1 MSFTELFGYRYIKRF
16 YFARFISNFGNGM
29 SPIALAF
36 GILHLPNGDANLLG
50 LVLGATTVAMLVM
63 SPFGGVLADK
73 FGRIRAV
80 AFADLVAATGLF
92 VQVAYFATGSVP
104 VIVLLIVNINFG
116 LMWGIFW
123 PAMSGVLPALV
134 PDEHLQKTNSVNNLF
149 SNGAIILGAAVG
161 GIIVAGWGST
171 WALAIDAT
179 TFVVGGLLLFSFRH
193 VSVKSEP
200 NENTMFDD
208 LIHGWKIF
216 ISYRW
221 IVIGVFGFS
230 FIILAWAA
238 GENILG
244 PLIALEEFN
253 GAKSWSLVL
262 TFEGIGLV
270 IGSLIG
276 IKVKIKYPLRFLL
289 IISFS
294 ISLYMWSMAKP
305 QSIWFI
311 AFCALLWG
319 ITIDLWT
326 TIWSTA
332 MAREVPRE
340 ALSRVSSFDAMGTM
354 LLRPV
359 GLAIAGPLSIA
370 IGLSNTL
377 YALAIFSA
385 ILILG
390 MLATPTMRNMQI
402 SEEISS
408 EETPSKRSD

>member
-1 MSFTELFGYRYIKRF
+1 
-16 YFARFISNFGNGM
+16 M

-50 LVLGATTVAMLVM
+50 LVLGSTTVAMLIM
-63 SPFGGVLADK
+63 APFGGVLADK

-80 AFADLVAATGLF
+80 AFADLVGAAGLF
-92 VQVAYFATGSVP
+92 VQVAYFATGNVP
-104 VIVLLIVNINFG
+104 ILVLLLVNINFG

-134 PDEHLQKTNSVNNLF
+134 PDADLQKTNSVNNFF
-149 SNGAIILGAAVG
+149 SNGAIMLGAATG
-161 GIIVAGWGST
+161 GVIVAGFGST
-171 WALAIDAT
+171 WALAIDAS
-179 TFVVGGLLLFSFRH
+179 TFVIGGLVLFSFRH
-193 VSVKSEP
+193 VSLRGEKT
-200 NENTMFDD
+200 ENSMFDD

-216 ISYRW
+216 ISFRW

-262 TFEGIGLV
+262 TFEGIGLI
-270 IGSLIG
+270 IGSIIG
-276 IKVKIKYPLRFLL
+276 VKIKLKYPLRFLL

-294 ISLYMWSMAKP
+294 ISLYMWSMARP

-319 ITIDLWT
+319 LTLDLWI

-340 ALSRVSSFDAMGTM
+340 ALSRVSAFDAMGTM

-359 GLAIAGPLSIA
+359 GLAIAGPLSLA
-370 IGLSNTL
+370 FGLSNTL
-377 YALAIFSA
+377 YALSIFSA
-385 ILILG
+385 ICIFG
-390 MLATPTMRNMQI
+390 MLATPAMRNMQI
-402 SEEISS
+402 SEPKVEG
-408 EETPSKRSD
+408 

>member
-1 MSFTELFGYRYIKRF
+1 MNFKEPFQFPYIKRF

-36 GILHLPNGDANLLG
+36 GILNLPNGDANMLG
-50 LVLGATTVAMLVM
+50 LVLGSTTVAMLIM

-73 FGRIRAV
+73 FGRVKAV
-80 AFADLVAATGLF
+80 AFADLMASAGLF
-92 VQVAYFATGSVP
+92 VQVAFFATGEVP
-104 VIVLLIVNINFG
+104 LIVLLLVNINFG

-134 PDEHLQKTNSVNNLF
+134 PDEHLQGTNSVNNFF

-161 GIIVAGWGST
+161 GIIVAGWGPT
-171 WALAIDAT
+171 WALAIDAA
-179 TFVVGGLLLFSFRH
+179 TFTIGGIVLLTFRH
-193 VSVKSEP
+193 VSPASAQT
-200 NENTMFDD
+200 ENTMLDD
-208 LIHGWKIF
+208 LVHGWKIF
-216 ISYRW
+216 ISFRW

-244 PLIALEEFN
+244 PLIALKEFS

-262 TFEGIGLV
+262 TAEGIGLLLGSI
-270 IGSLIG
+270 IGLK
-276 IKVKIKYPLRFLL
+276 IKLKYPLRFLL
-289 IISFS
+289 LISFS

-319 ITIDLWT
+319 ITLDLWI

-359 GLAIAGPLSIA
+359 GLAIAGPLSMA
-370 IGLSNTL
+370 IGISDTL
-377 YALAIFSA
+377 HFFAIFTA
-385 ILILG
+385 VLIVA
-390 MLATPTMRNMQI
+390 MLATPVMRNMQI
-402 SEEISS
+402 SEEKVA
-408 EETPSKRSD
+408 E

>member
-1 MSFTELFGYRYIKRF
+1 
-16 YFARFISNFGNGM
+16 M

-36 GILHLPNGDANLLG
+36 GILNLPNGDANMLG
-50 LVLGATTVAMLVM
+50 LVLGSTTVAMLIM

-73 FGRIRAV
+73 FGRVKAV
-80 AFADLVAATGLF
+80 AFADLMASAGLF
-92 VQVAYFATGSVP
+92 VQVAFFATGEVP
-104 VIVLLIVNINFG
+104 LIVLLLVNINFG

-134 PDEHLQKTNSVNNLF
+134 PDEHLQGTNSVNNFF

-161 GIIVAGWGST
+161 GIIVAGWGPT
-171 WALAIDAT
+171 WALAIDAA
-179 TFVVGGLLLFSFRH
+179 TFTIGGIVLLTFRH
-193 VSVKSEP
+193 VSPASAQT
-200 NENTMFDD
+200 ENTMLDD
-208 LIHGWKIF
+208 LVHGWKIF
-216 ISYRW
+216 TSFRW

-244 PLIALEEFN
+244 PLIALKEFN

-262 TFEGIGLV
+262 TAEGIGLLLGSI
-270 IGSLIG
+270 IGLK
-276 IKVKIKYPLRFLL
+276 IKLKYPLRFLL
-289 IISFS
+289 LISFS

-319 ITIDLWT
+319 ITLDLWI

-359 GLAIAGPLSIA
+359 GLAIAGPLSMA
-370 IGLSNTL
+370 IGISDTL
-377 YALAIFSA
+377 HFFAIFTA
-385 ILILG
+385 VLIVA
-390 MLATPTMRNMQI
+390 MLATPVMRNMQI
-402 SEEISS
+402 TEEKVA
-408 EETPSKRSD
+408 E

>member
-1 MSFTELFGYRYIKRF
+1 MSFSELFGYRYIKRF

-50 LVLGATTVAMLVM
+50 LVLGSTTVAMLVM

-73 FGRIRAV
+73 FGRIKAV
-80 AFADLVAATGLF
+80 AFADLIASAGLF
-92 VQVAYFATGSVP
+92 VQVAFFATGNVP
-104 VIVLLIVNINFG
+104 LIVLLLVNINFG

-134 PDEHLQKTNSVNNLF
+134 PDEHLQKTNSVNNFF

-171 WALAIDAT
+171 WALAIDAA
-179 TFVVGGLLLFSFRH
+179 TFTVGGLLLFSFRK
-193 VSVKSEP
+193 VAPANNKT
-200 NENTMFDD
+200 ENSMFDD
-208 LIHGWKIF
+208 LVHGWKIF
-216 ISYRW
+216 LSYRW
-221 IVIGVFGFS
+221 IVVGVFGFS
-230 FIILAWAA
+230 FIVLAWAA
-238 GENILG
+238 GENVLG
-244 PLIALEEFN
+244 PLIALKEFN

-270 IGSLIG
+270 IGSIIG
-276 IKVKIKYPLRFLL
+276 IKIKLKYPLRFLL
-289 IISFS
+289 LISFS

-319 ITIDLWT
+319 MTIDLWT

-359 GLAIAGPLSIA
+359 GLAIAGPLSMA
-370 IGLSNTL
+370 IGISTTL
-377 YALAIFSA
+377 YGLAIFSA
-385 ILILG
+385 LFILG
-390 MLATPTMRNMQI
+390 MLALPAMRNMQI
-402 SEEISS
+402 AEDRVD
-408 EETPSKRSD
+408 K

>member
-1 MSFTELFGYRYIKRF
+1 MSFSELFGYRYIKRF

-50 LVLGATTVAMLVM
+50 LVLGSTTVAMLVM

-73 FGRIRAV
+73 FGRIKAV
-80 AFADLVAATGLF
+80 AFADLIASAGLF
-92 VQVAYFATGSVP
+92 VQVAFFATGNVP
-104 VIVLLIVNINFG
+104 VIVLLLVNINFG

-134 PDEHLQKTNSVNNLF
+134 PDEHLQKTNSVNNFF

-171 WALAIDAT
+171 WALAIDAA
-179 TFVVGGLLLFSFRH
+179 TFTVGGLLLFSFRK
-193 VSVKSEP
+193 VAPANNKT
-200 NENTMFDD
+200 ENSMFDD
-208 LIHGWKIF
+208 LVHGWKIF
-216 ISYRW
+216 LSYRW
-221 IVIGVFGFS
+221 IVVGVFGFS
-230 FIILAWAA
+230 FIVLAWAA
-238 GENILG
+238 GENVLG

-270 IGSLIG
+270 IGSIIG
-276 IKVKIKYPLRFLL
+276 IKIKLKYPLRFLL
-289 IISFS
+289 LISFS

-319 ITIDLWT
+319 MTIDLWT

-340 ALSRVSSFDAMGTM
+340 ALSRVSSFDAMGSM

-359 GLAIAGPLSIA
+359 GLAIAGPLSMAVGI
-370 IGLSNTL
+370 STTL
-377 YALAIFSA
+377 YGLAIFSA
-385 ILILG
+385 LFILG
-390 MLATPTMRNMQI
+390 MLALPAMRNMQI
-402 SEEISS
+402 AEDRAD
-408 EETPSKRSD
+408 K

>member
-1 MSFTELFGYRYIKRF
+1 MSYTELFGYRYIKRF

-50 LVLGATTVAMLVM
+50 LVLGATTVAMLIM

-80 AFADLVAATGLF
+80 AFADLVGAAGLF
-92 VQVAYFATGSVP
+92 VQVVYFATGNVP
-104 VIVLLIVNINFG
+104 IAVLLIVNMNFG

-134 PDEHLQKTNSVNNLF
+134 PDEHLQKTNSVNNFF

-171 WALAIDAT
+171 WALAIDAA
-179 TFVVGGLLLFSFRH
+179 TFVIGGSLLFSFRH
-193 VSVKSEP
+193 VSPRSAQT
-200 NENTMFDD
+200 ENSMFDD

-238 GENILG
+238 GENVLG

-262 TFEGIGLV
+262 TFEGIGL
-270 IGSLIG
+270 ILGSIIG
-276 IKVKIKYPLRFLL
+276 IKIKLKYPLRFLML
-289 IISFS
+289 ISFS

-319 ITIDLWT
+319 MTIDLWT

-340 ALSRVSSFDAMGTM
+340 ALSRVSAFDAMGTM

-359 GLAIAGPLSIA
+359 GLAIAGPLSVA
-370 IGLSNTL
+370 IGLSNAL

-385 ILILG
+385 IFILG
-390 MLATPTMRNMQI
+390 MLAIPDMRNMQI
-402 SEEISS
+402 TEDRNSQ
-408 EETPSKRSD
+408 

>member
-1 MSFTELFGYRYIKRF
+1 MSVSFNELFGYRYIKRF

-73 FGRIRAV
+73 FGRVRAV
-80 AFADLVAATGLF
+80 AFADLVAAAGLF
-92 VQVAYFATGSVP
+92 VQVAYFATGNVP
-104 VIVLLIVNINFG
+104 IIVLLIVNINFG

-134 PDEHLQKTNSVNNLF
+134 PDEALQKTNSVNNLF

-171 WALAIDAT
+171 WALAIDAA
-179 TFVVGGLLLFSFRH
+179 TFVVGGILLFSFRH
-193 VSVKSEP
+193 VSAKSAP
-200 NENTMFDD
+200 NENSMFDD

-238 GENILG
+238 GENVLG

-270 IGSLIG
+270 IGSIIG
-276 IKVKIKYPLRFLL
+276 IRMKFKYPLRFLL

-294 ISLYMWSMAKP
+294 ISLYMWSMARP

-326 TIWSTA
+326 TIWATA

-359 GLAIAGPLSIA
+359 GLAIAGPLSMA

-402 SEEISS
+402 RDEIKEE
-408 EETPSKRSD
+408 

>member
-1 MSFTELFGYRYIKRF
+1 MNFKEPFQFPYIKRF

-36 GILHLPNGDANLLG
+36 GILNLPNGDANMLG
-50 LVLGATTVAMLVM
+50 LVLGSTTVAMLIM

-73 FGRIRAV
+73 FGRVKAV
-80 AFADLVAATGLF
+80 AFADLMASAGLF
-92 VQVAYFATGSVP
+92 VQVAFFATGEVP
-104 VIVLLIVNINFG
+104 LIVLLLVNINFG

-134 PDEHLQKTNSVNNLF
+134 PDEHLQGTNSVNNFF

-161 GIIVAGWGST
+161 GIIVAGWGPT
-171 WALAIDAT
+171 WALAIDAA
-179 TFVVGGLLLFSFRH
+179 TFTIGGIVLLTFRH
-193 VSVKSEP
+193 VSPASAQT
-200 NENTMFDD
+200 ENTMLDD
-208 LIHGWKIF
+208 LVHGWKIF
-216 ISYRW
+216 TSFRW

-244 PLIALEEFN
+244 PLIALKEFN

-262 TFEGIGLV
+262 TAEGIGLLLGSI
-270 IGSLIG
+270 IGLK
-276 IKVKIKYPLRFLL
+276 IKLKYPLRFLL
-289 IISFS
+289 LISFS

-319 ITIDLWT
+319 ITLDLWI

-359 GLAIAGPLSIA
+359 GLAIAGPLSMA
-370 IGLSNTL
+370 IGISDTL
-377 YALAIFSA
+377 HFFAIFTA
-385 ILILG
+385 VLIVA
-390 MLATPTMRNMQI
+390 MLATPVMRNMQI
-402 SEEISS
+402 SEEKVA
-408 EETPSKRSD
+408 E

>member
-1 MSFTELFGYRYIKRF
+1 
-16 YFARFISNFGNGM
+16 M

-36 GILHLPNGDANLLG
+36 GILNLPNGDANLLG
-50 LVLGATTVAMLVM
+50 LVLGATTVAMLIM
-63 SPFGGVLADK
+63 APFGGVLADK

-80 AFADLVAATGLF
+80 AFADLVGAAGLV
-92 VQVAYFATGSVP
+92 VQVFYFATGNVP
-104 VIVLLIVNINFG
+104 ILVLLLVNINFG

-171 WALAIDAT
+171 WALAIDAL
-179 TFVVGGLLLFSFRH
+179 TFVIGGLVLFSFRH
-193 VSVKSEP
+193 VSARGEKT
-200 NENTMFDD
+200 ENSMFDD

-216 ISYRW
+216 ISFRW

-238 GENILG
+238 GENVLG

-262 TFEGIGLV
+262 TFEGIGLI
-270 IGSLIG
+270 IGSIIG
-276 IKVKIKYPLRFLL
+276 VKIKLKYPLRFLL

-294 ISLYMWSMAKP
+294 ISLYMWSMARP

-319 ITIDLWT
+319 LTLDLWI

-340 ALSRVSSFDAMGTM
+340 ALSRVSAFDAMGTM

-359 GLAIAGPLSIA
+359 GLAIAGPLSLA
-370 IGLSNTL
+370 FGLSNTL
-377 YALAIFSA
+377 YALSIFSA
-385 ILILG
+385 ICIFG
-390 MLATPTMRNMQI
+390 MLATPAMRNMQI
-402 SEEISS
+402 SEAKVES
-408 EETPSKRSD
+408 

>member
-1 MSFTELFGYRYIKRF
+1 MSVSFNELFGYRYIKRF

-73 FGRIRAV
+73 FGRVRAV
-80 AFADLVAATGLF
+80 AFADLVAAAGLF
-92 VQVAYFATGSVP
+92 VQVAYFATGNVP
-104 VIVLLIVNINFG
+104 IIVLLIVNINFG

-134 PDEHLQKTNSVNNLF
+134 PDEALQKTNSVNNLF

-171 WALAIDAT
+171 WALAIDAAT
-179 TFVVGGLLLFSFRH
+179 VVVGGILLFSFRH
-193 VSVKSEP
+193 VSAKSAP
-200 NENTMFDD
+200 NENSMFDD

-238 GENILG
+238 GENVLG

-270 IGSLIG
+270 IGSIIG
-276 IKVKIKYPLRFLL
+276 IRMKFKYPLRFLL

-294 ISLYMWSMAKP
+294 ISLYMWSMARP

-326 TIWSTA
+326 TIWATA

-359 GLAIAGPLSIA
+359 GLAIAGPLSMA

-402 SEEISS
+402 RDEIKEE
-408 EETPSKRSD
+408 

>member
-1 MSFTELFGYRYIKRF
+1 MSVSFNELFGYRYIKRF
-16 YFARFISNFGNGM
+16 YFSRFISNFGNGM
-29 SPIALAF
+29 SPIELAF

-73 FGRIRAV
+73 FGRVRAV
-80 AFADLVAATGLF
+80 AFADLVAAAGLF
-92 VQVAYFATGSVP
+92 VQVAYFATGNVP
-104 VIVLLIVNINFG
+104 IIVLLIVNINFG

-134 PDEHLQKTNSVNNLF
+134 PDEDLQKTNSVNNLF

-171 WALAIDAT
+171 WALAIDAA
-179 TFVVGGLLLFSFRH
+179 TFVVGGILLFSFRH
-193 VSVKSEP
+193 VSAKSAP
-200 NENTMFDD
+200 TENSMFDD

-238 GENILG
+238 GENVLG

-270 IGSLIG
+270 IGSIIG
-276 IKVKIKYPLRFLL
+276 IRMKFKYPLRFLL

-294 ISLYMWSMAKP
+294 ISLYMWSMARP

-326 TIWSTA
+326 TIWATA

-359 GLAIAGPLSIA
+359 GLAIAGPLSMA

-402 SEEISS
+402 RYEIKEE
-408 EETPSKRSD
+408 

>member
-1 MSFTELFGYRYIKRF
+1 MSVSFNELFGYRYIKRF

-73 FGRIRAV
+73 FGRVRAV
-80 AFADLVAATGLF
+80 AFADLVAAAGLF
-92 VQVAYFATGSVP
+92 VQVAYFATGNVP
-104 VIVLLIVNINFG
+104 IIVLLIVNINFG

-134 PDEHLQKTNSVNNLF
+134 PDEDLQKTNSVNNLF

-171 WALAIDAT
+171 WALAIDAA
-179 TFVVGGLLLFSFRH
+179 TFVVGGILLFSFRH
-193 VSVKSEP
+193 VSAKSAP
-200 NENTMFDD
+200 TENSMFDD

-238 GENILG
+238 GENVLG

-270 IGSLIG
+270 IGSIIG
-276 IKVKIKYPLRFLL
+276 IRMKFKYPLRFLL

-294 ISLYMWSMAKP
+294 ISLYMWSMARP

-326 TIWSTA
+326 TIWATA

-359 GLAIAGPLSIA
+359 GLAIAGPLSMA

-402 SEEISS
+402 RYEIKEE
-408 EETPSKRSD
+408 

>member
-1 MSFTELFGYRYIKRF
+1 
-16 YFARFISNFGNGM
+16 M

-50 LVLGATTVAMLVM
+50 LVLGSTTVAMLIM
-63 SPFGGVLADK
+63 APFGGVLADK

-80 AFADLVAATGLF
+80 AFADLVGAAGLF
-92 VQVAYFATGSVP
+92 VQVAYFATGNVP
-104 VIVLLIVNINFG
+104 ILVLLLVNINFG

-134 PDEHLQKTNSVNNLF
+134 PDADLQKTNSVNNFF
-149 SNGAIILGAAVG
+149 SNGAIILGAATG
-161 GIIVAGWGST
+161 GVIVAGFGST
-171 WALAIDAT
+171 WALAIDAS
-179 TFVVGGLLLFSFRH
+179 TFVIGGLVLFSFRH
-193 VSVKSEP
+193 VSLRGEKT
-200 NENTMFDD
+200 ENSMFDD

-216 ISYRW
+216 ISFRW

-253 GAKSWSLVL
+253 GAKYWSLVL
-262 TFEGIGLV
+262 TFEGIGLI
-270 IGSLIG
+270 IGSIIG
-276 IKVKIKYPLRFLL
+276 VKIKLKYPLRFLL

-294 ISLYMWSMAKP
+294 ISLYMWSMARP

-319 ITIDLWT
+319 LTLDLWI

-340 ALSRVSSFDAMGTM
+340 ALSRVSAFDAMGTM

-359 GLAIAGPLSIA
+359 GLAIAGPLSLA
-370 IGLSNTL
+370 FGLSNTL
-377 YALAIFSA
+377 YALSIFSA
-385 ILILG
+385 ICIFG
-390 MLATPTMRNMQI
+390 MLATPAMRNMQI
-402 SEEISS
+402 SEPKVEG
-408 EETPSKRSD
+408 

>member
-1 MSFTELFGYRYIKRF
+1 VHFTGLFNFRYIKRF

-36 GILHLPNGDANLLG
+36 GILNLPNGDANMLG
-50 LVLGATTVAMLVM
+50 LVLGSTTVAMLIM

-80 AFADLVAATGLF
+80 AFADLVASAGLF
-92 VQVAYFATGSVP
+92 VQVAFFATGDVP
-104 VIVLLIVNINFG
+104 LIVLLIVNINFG

-134 PDEHLQKTNSVNNLF
+134 PDEHLQSTNSVNNFF

-161 GIIVAGWGST
+161 GIIVAGWGAT
-171 WALAIDAT
+171 WALAIDAA
-179 TFVVGGLLLFSFRH
+179 TFAIGGIVLLTFRH
-193 VSVKSEP
+193 ASPAGVKT
-200 NENTMFDD
+200 ENSMFDD

-216 ISYRW
+216 ISFRW

-244 PLIALEEFN
+244 PLIALKEFN

-262 TFEGIGLV
+262 TFEGIGLLLGSI
-270 IGSLIG
+270 IGL
-276 IKVKIKYPLRFLL
+276 KIKLKYPIRFLL
-289 IISFS
+289 LISFS

-319 ITIDLWT
+319 ITLDLWI

-370 IGLSNTL
+370 IGISNTL
-377 YALAIFSA
+377 YFLAIFSA
-385 ILILG
+385 ILIFA
-390 MLATPTMRNMQI
+390 MLATPAMRNMQI
-402 SEEISS
+402 ADVKE
-408 EETPSKRSD
+408 PD

>member
-1 MSFTELFGYRYIKRF
+1 MQVSLYELFGYRYIKRF

-29 SPIALAF
+29 APIALAF
-36 GILHLPNGDANLLG
+36 GILHLPNGDASLLG

-80 AFADLVAATGLF
+80 AFADLVGATGLF
-92 VQVAYFATGSVP
+92 VQVAYFATGNVP
-104 VIVLLIVNINFG
+104 IIVLLIVNINFG

-171 WALAIDAT
+171 WALAIDAA
-179 TFVVGGLLLFSFRH
+179 TFVIGGFLLFSFRH
-193 VSVKSEP
+193 VSAKSAP
-200 NENTMFDD
+200 NENSMFDD

-270 IGSLIG
+270 IGSIIG
-276 IKVKIKYPLRFLL
+276 IRMKFKYPLRFLL

-294 ISLYMWSMAKP
+294 ISLYMWSMARP

-359 GLAIAGPLSIA
+359 GLAIAGPLSMA

-402 SEEISS
+402 REEM
-408 EETPSKRSD
+408 SKE

>member
-1 MSFTELFGYRYIKRF
+1 MNFKEPFQFPYIKRF

-36 GILHLPNGDANLLG
+36 GILNLPNGDANMLG
-50 LVLGATTVAMLVM
+50 LVLGSTTVAMLIM

-73 FGRIRAV
+73 FGRVKAV
-80 AFADLVAATGLF
+80 AFADLVASAGLF
-92 VQVAYFATGSVP
+92 VQVAFFATGEVP
-104 VIVLLIVNINFG
+104 LIVLLLVNINFG

-134 PDEHLQKTNSVNNLF
+134 PDEHLQGTNSVNNFF
-149 SNGAIILGAAVG
+149 SNGAIILGAAAS
-161 GIIVAGWGST
+161 GIIVAGWGVT
-171 WALAIDAT
+171 WALAIDAA
-179 TFVVGGLLLFSFRH
+179 TFTIGGIVLSTFRH
-193 VSVKSEP
+193 ISPARSQT
-200 NENTMFDD
+200 ENTMLDD

-216 ISYRW
+216 ISFRW

-244 PLIALEEFN
+244 PLIALKEFN

-262 TFEGIGLV
+262 TFEGIGLLLGSI
-270 IGSLIG
+270 IGLK
-276 IKVKIKYPLRFLL
+276 IKLKYPLRFLL

-319 ITIDLWT
+319 ITLDLWI

-359 GLAIAGPLSIA
+359 GLAIAGPLSMA
-370 IGLSNTL
+370 IGIANTL
-377 YALAIFSA
+377 YFLAIFSA
-385 ILILG
+385 VLIFA
-390 MLATPTMRNMQI
+390 MLATPAMRNMQI
-402 SEEISS
+402 VDAKVPE
-408 EETPSKRSD
+408 

>member
-1 MSFTELFGYRYIKRF
+1 MNFKEPFQFPYIKRF

-36 GILHLPNGDANLLG
+36 GILNLPNGDANMLG
-50 LVLGATTVAMLVM
+50 LVLGSTTVAMLIM

-73 FGRIRAV
+73 FGRVKAV
-80 AFADLVAATGLF
+80 AFADLMASAGLF
-92 VQVAYFATGSVP
+92 VQVAFFATGEVP
-104 VIVLLIVNINFG
+104 LIVLLLVNINFG

-134 PDEHLQKTNSVNNLF
+134 PDEHLQGTNSVNNFF

-161 GIIVAGWGST
+161 GIIVAGWGPT
-171 WALAIDAT
+171 WALAIDAA
-179 TFVVGGLLLFSFRH
+179 TFTIGGIVLLTFRH
-193 VSVKSEP
+193 VSPASAQT
-200 NENTMFDD
+200 ENTMLDD
-208 LIHGWKIF
+208 LVHGWKIF
-216 ISYRW
+216 ISFRW

-244 PLIALEEFN
+244 PLIALKEFN

-262 TFEGIGLV
+262 TAEGIGLLLGSI
-270 IGSLIG
+270 IGLK
-276 IKVKIKYPLRFLL
+276 IKLKYPLRFLL
-289 IISFS
+289 LISFS

-319 ITIDLWT
+319 ITLDLWI

-370 IGLSNTL
+370 FGLSNTL
-377 YALAIFSA
+377 YFLAIFSA
-385 ILILG
+385 VLIFA
-390 MLATPTMRNMQI
+390 MLATPAMRNMQI
-402 SEEISS
+402 ADAKE
-408 EETPSKRSD
+408 PD

>member
-1 MSFTELFGYRYIKRF
+1 MNFKEPFQFPYIKRF

-36 GILHLPNGDANLLG
+36 GILNLPNGDANMLG
-50 LVLGATTVAMLVM
+50 LVLGSTTVAMLIM

-73 FGRIRAV
+73 FGRVKAV
-80 AFADLVAATGLF
+80 AFADLMASAGLF
-92 VQVAYFATGSVP
+92 VQVAFFATGEVP
-104 VIVLLIVNINFG
+104 LIVLLLVNINFG

-134 PDEHLQKTNSVNNLF
+134 PDEHLQGTNSVNNFF

-161 GIIVAGWGST
+161 GIIVAGWGPT
-171 WALAIDAT
+171 WALAIDAA
-179 TFVVGGLLLFSFRH
+179 TFTIGGIVLLTFRH
-193 VSVKSEP
+193 VSPASAQT
-200 NENTMFDD
+200 ENTILDD
-208 LIHGWKIF
+208 LVHGWKIF
-216 ISYRW
+216 ISFRW

-244 PLIALEEFN
+244 PLIALKEFN

-262 TFEGIGLV
+262 TAEGIGLLLGSI
-270 IGSLIG
+270 IGLK
-276 IKVKIKYPLRFLL
+276 IKLKYPLRFLL
-289 IISFS
+289 LISFS

-319 ITIDLWT
+319 ITLDLWI

-359 GLAIAGPLSIA
+359 GLAIAGPLSMA
-370 IGLSNTL
+370 IGISDTL
-377 YALAIFSA
+377 HFFAIFTA
-385 ILILG
+385 VLIVA
-390 MLATPTMRNMQI
+390 MLATPVMRNMQI
-402 SEEISS
+402 TEEKVA
-408 EETPSKRSD
+408 E

>member
-1 MSFTELFGYRYIKRF
+1 MSFSELFGYRYIKRF

-50 LVLGATTVAMLVM
+50 LVLGSTTVAMLVM

-73 FGRIRAV
+73 FGRIKAV
-80 AFADLVAATGLF
+80 AFADLIASAGLF
-92 VQVAYFATGSVP
+92 VQVAFFATGNVP
-104 VIVLLIVNINFG
+104 VIVLLLVNINFG

-134 PDEHLQKTNSVNNLF
+134 PDEHLQKTNSVNNFF

-171 WALAIDAT
+171 WALAIDAA
-179 TFVVGGLLLFSFRH
+179 TFTVGGLLLFSFRK
-193 VSVKSEP
+193 VAPANNKT
-200 NENTMFDD
+200 ENSMFDD
-208 LIHGWKIF
+208 LVHGWKIF
-216 ISYRW
+216 LSYRW
-221 IVIGVFGFS
+221 IVVGVFGFS
-230 FIILAWAA
+230 FIVLAWAA
-238 GENILG
+238 GENVLG

-270 IGSLIG
+270 IGSIIG
-276 IKVKIKYPLRFLL
+276 IKIRLKYPLRFLL
-289 IISFS
+289 LISFS

-319 ITIDLWT
+319 MTIDLWT

-359 GLAIAGPLSIA
+359 GLAIAGPLSMAVGI
-370 IGLSNTL
+370 STTL
-377 YALAIFSA
+377 YGLAIFSA
-385 ILILG
+385 LFILG
-390 MLATPTMRNMQI
+390 MLALPAMRNMQI
-402 SEEISS
+402 AEDRAD
-408 EETPSKRSD
+408 K

>member
-1 MSFTELFGYRYIKRF
+1 VSLQELFGYRYIKRF

-50 LVLGATTVAMLVM
+50 LVLGSTTVAMLIM
-63 SPFGGVLADK
+63 APFGGVLADK

-80 AFADLVAATGLF
+80 AFADLVGAAGLF
-92 VQVAYFATGSVP
+92 VQVAYFATGNVP
-104 VIVLLIVNINFG
+104 ILVLLLVNINFG

-134 PDEHLQKTNSVNNLF
+134 PDADLQKTNSVNNFF
-149 SNGAIILGAAVG
+149 SNGAIILGAATG
-161 GIIVAGWGST
+161 GVIVAGFGST
-171 WALAIDAT
+171 WALAIDAS
-179 TFVVGGLLLFSFRH
+179 TFVIGGLALFSFRH
-193 VSVKSEP
+193 VSLRGEKT
-200 NENTMFDD
+200 ENSMFDD

-216 ISYRW
+216 ISFRW

-262 TFEGIGLV
+262 TFEGIGLI
-270 IGSLIG
+270 IGSIIG
-276 IKVKIKYPLRFLL
+276 VKIKLKYPLRFLL

-294 ISLYMWSMAKP
+294 ISLYMWSMARP

-319 ITIDLWT
+319 LTLDLWI

-340 ALSRVSSFDAMGTM
+340 ALSRVSAFDAMGTM

-359 GLAIAGPLSIA
+359 GLAIAGPLSLA
-370 IGLSNTL
+370 FGLSNTL
-377 YALAIFSA
+377 YALSIFSA
-385 ILILG
+385 ICIFG
-390 MLATPTMRNMQI
+390 MLATPAMRNMQI
-402 SEEISS
+402 SEPKVEG
-408 EETPSKRSD
+408 

>member
-1 MSFTELFGYRYIKRF
+1 
-16 YFARFISNFGNGM
+16 M

-50 LVLGATTVAMLVM
+50 LVLGSTTVAMLIM
-63 SPFGGVLADK
+63 APFGGVLADK

-80 AFADLVAATGLF
+80 AFADLVGAAGLF
-92 VQVAYFATGSVP
+92 VQVAYFATGNVP
-104 VIVLLIVNINFG
+104 ILVLLLVNINFG

-134 PDEHLQKTNSVNNLF
+134 PDADLQKTNSVNNFF
-149 SNGAIILGAAVG
+149 SNGAIILGAATG
-161 GIIVAGWGST
+161 GVIVAGFGST
-171 WALAIDAT
+171 WALAIDAS
-179 TFVVGGLLLFSFRH
+179 TFVIGGLVLFSFRH
-193 VSVKSEP
+193 VSLRGEKT
-200 NENTMFDD
+200 ENSMFDD

-216 ISYRW
+216 ISFRW

-244 PLIALEEFN
+244 PLIALEEFD

-262 TFEGIGLV
+262 TFEGIGLI
-270 IGSLIG
+270 IGSIIG
-276 IKVKIKYPLRFLL
+276 VKIKLKYPLRFLL

-294 ISLYMWSMAKP
+294 ISLYMWSMARP

-319 ITIDLWT
+319 LTLDLWI

-340 ALSRVSSFDAMGTM
+340 ALSRVSAFDAMGTM

-359 GLAIAGPLSIA
+359 GLAIAGPLSLA
-370 IGLSNTL
+370 FGLSNTL
-377 YALAIFSA
+377 YALSIFSA
-385 ILILG
+385 ICIFG
-390 MLATPTMRNMQI
+390 MLATPAMRNMQI
-402 SEEISS
+402 SEPKVEG
-408 EETPSKRSD
+408 

>member
-1 MSFTELFGYRYIKRF
+1 
-16 YFARFISNFGNGM
+16 
-29 SPIALAF
+29 
-36 GILHLPNGDANLLG
+36 
-50 LVLGATTVAMLVM
+50 
-63 SPFGGVLADK
+63 
-73 FGRIRAV
+73 
-80 AFADLVAATGLF
+80 
-92 VQVAYFATGSVP
+92 
-104 VIVLLIVNINFG
+104 VNINFG

-134 PDEHLQKTNSVNNLF
+134 PDEHLQKTNSINNFF

-171 WALAIDAT
+171 WALGIDAV
-179 TFVVGGLLLFSFRH
+179 TFAIGGLLLFSFRH
-193 VSVKSEP
+193 ISPKSTQT
-200 NENTMFDD
+200 ENTMLDD
-208 LIHGWKIF
+208 LKHGWKIF

-230 FIILAWAA
+230 FVILAWGA
-238 GENILG
+238 GENVLG
-244 PLIALEEFN
+244 PLIALKEFN

-262 TFEGIGLV
+262 TFEGIGLI

-276 IKVKIKYPLRFLL
+276 LKIKVKYPLRFLL

-294 ISLYMWSMAKP
+294 ISLYMWSLAKP

-319 ITIDLWT
+319 TTIDLWT

-359 GLAIAGPLSIA
+359 GLAIAGPLSMA
-370 IGLSNTL
+370 IGVANTL
-377 YALAIFSA
+377 YLLAIFSA

-390 MLATPTMRNMQI
+390 MLAIPTMRNMQI
-402 SEEISS
+402 SEERNES
-408 EETPSKRSD
+408 

>member
-1 MSFTELFGYRYIKRF
+1 MSVSLNELFGYRYIKRF

-92 VQVAYFATGSVP
+92 VQVAYFATGNVP
-104 VIVLLIVNINFG
+104 IAVLLIVNINFG

-123 PAMSGVLPALV
+123 PAMAGVLPALV

-171 WALAIDAT
+171 WALAIDAA
-179 TFVVGGLLLFSFRH
+179 TFAIGGILLFSFRH
-193 VSVKSEP
+193 VSAKSAP
-200 NENTMFDD
+200 TENTMFDD

-270 IGSLIG
+270 IGSIIG
-276 IKVKIKYPLRFLL
+276 IRMKFKYPLRFLL

-326 TIWSTA
+326 TIWATA

-359 GLAIAGPLSIA
+359 GLAIAGPLSMA

-402 SEEISS
+402 RNEIKEE
-408 EETPSKRSD
+408 

>member
-1 MSFTELFGYRYIKRF
+1 
-16 YFARFISNFGNGM
+16 M

-36 GILHLPNGDANLLG
+36 GILNLPDGDANMLG
-50 LVLGATTVAMLVM
+50 LVLGSTTVAMLIM

-73 FGRIRAV
+73 FGRVKAV
-80 AFADLVAATGLF
+80 AFADLVASAGLF
-92 VQVAYFATGSVP
+92 VQVAFFATGEVP
-104 VIVLLIVNINFG
+104 LIVLLLVNINFG

-134 PDEHLQKTNSVNNLF
+134 PDEHLQGTNSVNNFF

-161 GIIVAGWGST
+161 GIIVAGWGPT
-171 WALAIDAT
+171 WALAIDAA
-179 TFVVGGLLLFSFRH
+179 TFTIGGIVLFTFRH
-193 VSVKSEP
+193 VAPASSQT
-200 NENTMFDD
+200 ENTMFDD

-216 ISYRW
+216 ISFRW

-244 PLIALEEFN
+244 PLIALKEFN

-262 TFEGIGLV
+262 TFEGIGLLLGSI
-270 IGSLIG
+270 IGLK
-276 IKVKIKYPLRFLL
+276 IKLKYPLRFLL

-319 ITIDLWT
+319 ITLDLWI

-359 GLAIAGPLSIA
+359 GLAIAGPLSMA
-370 IGLSNTL
+370 IGISNTL
-377 YALAIFSA
+377 HFFAIFTA
-385 ILILG
+385 VLIVA
-390 MLATPTMRNMQI
+390 MLATPVMRNMQI
-402 SEEISS
+402 AEEKVP
-408 EETPSKRSD
+408 E

>member
-1 MSFTELFGYRYIKRF
+1 
-16 YFARFISNFGNGM
+16 M

-36 GILHLPNGDANLLG
+36 GILNLPNGDANLLG
-50 LVLGATTVAMLVM
+50 LVLGATTVAMLIM
-63 SPFGGVLADK
+63 APFGGVLADK

-80 AFADLVAATGLF
+80 AFADLVGAAGLV
-92 VQVAYFATGSVP
+92 VQVFYFATGNVP
-104 VIVLLIVNINFG
+104 ILVLLLVNINFG

-171 WALAIDAT
+171 WALAIDAL
-179 TFVVGGLLLFSFRH
+179 TFVIGGLVLFSFRH
-193 VSVKSEP
+193 VSTRGEKT
-200 NENTMFDD
+200 ENSMFDD

-216 ISYRW
+216 ISFRW

-230 FIILAWAA
+230 FIILALAA
-238 GENILG
+238 GENVLG

-262 TFEGIGLV
+262 TFEGIGLI
-270 IGSLIG
+270 IGSI
-276 IKVKIKYPLRFLL
+276 IVVKIKLKYPLRFLL

-294 ISLYMWSMAKP
+294 ISLYMWSMARP

-319 ITIDLWT
+319 LTLDLWI

-340 ALSRVSSFDAMGTM
+340 ALSRVSAFDAMGTM

-359 GLAIAGPLSIA
+359 GLAIAGPLSLA
-370 IGLSNTL
+370 FGLSNTL
-377 YALAIFSA
+377 YALSIFSA
-385 ILILG
+385 ICIFG
-390 MLATPTMRNMQI
+390 MLATPAMRNMQI
-402 SEEISS
+402 SEAKVES
-408 EETPSKRSD
+408 

>member
-1 MSFTELFGYRYIKRF
+1 MHLKELLNFRYIKRF

-36 GILHLPNGDANLLG
+36 GILNLPKGDANMLG
-50 LVLGATTVAMLVM
+50 LVLGATTVAMLIM

-73 FGRIRAV
+73 FGRIKAC
-80 AFADLVAATGLF
+80 AFADLVGSAGLF
-92 VQVAYFATGSVP
+92 VQVAFFATGDVP
-104 VIVLLIVNINFG
+104 LIVLLLVNINFG

-134 PDEHLQKTNSVNNLF
+134 PDEHLQGANSVNNFF
-149 SNGAIILGAAVG
+149 SNAAMILGAAMG
-161 GIIVAGWGST
+161 GIIVAGWGPT

-179 TFVVGGLLLFSFRH
+179 TFVVGGSVLFSFRH
-193 VSVKSEP
+193 LSPRSLQT
-200 NENTMFDD
+200 ENTMLDD
-208 LIHGWKIF
+208 LVHGWKVF
-216 ISYRW
+216 ISFRW

-244 PLIALEEFN
+244 PLIALKEFN

-262 TFEGIGLV
+262 TFEGIGLLLGSV
-270 IGSLIG
+270 IGL
-276 IKVKIKYPLRFLL
+276 KIKLKYPIRFLL
-289 IISFS
+289 LISFS

-305 QSIWFI
+305 QSIWLI

-319 ITIDLWT
+319 ITLDLWI

-359 GLAIAGPLSIA
+359 GLAIAGPLSMA
-370 IGLSNTL
+370 IGISDTL
-377 YALAIFSA
+377 HFFAIFTA
-385 ILILG
+385 VLIVA
-390 MLATPTMRNMQI
+390 MLATPVMRNMQI
-402 SEEISS
+402 TEEKV
-408 EETPSKRSD
+408 PD

>member
-1 MSFTELFGYRYIKRF
+1 
-16 YFARFISNFGNGM
+16 M

-50 LVLGATTVAMLVM
+50 LVLGSTTVAMLVM

-73 FGRIRAV
+73 FGRIKAV
-80 AFADLVAATGLF
+80 AFADLIASAGLF
-92 VQVAYFATGSVP
+92 VQVAFFATGNVP
-104 VIVLLIVNINFG
+104 LIVLLLVNINFG

-134 PDEHLQKTNSVNNLF
+134 PDEHLQKTNSVNNFF

-171 WALAIDAT
+171 WALAIDAA
-179 TFVVGGLLLFSFRH
+179 TFTVGGLLLFSFRK
-193 VSVKSEP
+193 VAPANNKT
-200 NENTMFDD
+200 ENSMFDD
-208 LIHGWKIF
+208 LVHGWKIF
-216 ISYRW
+216 LSYRW
-221 IVIGVFGFS
+221 IVVGVFGFS
-230 FIILAWAA
+230 FIVLAWAA
-238 GENILG
+238 GENVLG
-244 PLIALEEFN
+244 PLIALKEFN

-270 IGSLIG
+270 IGSIIG
-276 IKVKIKYPLRFLL
+276 IKIKLKYPLRFLL
-289 IISFS
+289 LISFS

-319 ITIDLWT
+319 MTIDLWT

-359 GLAIAGPLSIA
+359 GLAIAGPLSMA
-370 IGLSNTL
+370 IGISTTL
-377 YALAIFSA
+377 YGLAIFSA
-385 ILILG
+385 IFILG
-390 MLATPTMRNMQI
+390 MLALPAMRNMQI
-402 SEEISS
+402 AEDRVD
-408 EETPSKRSD
+408 K

>member
-1 MSFTELFGYRYIKRF
+1 MSYTELFGYRYIKRF

-50 LVLGATTVAMLVM
+50 LVLGATTVAMLIM

-80 AFADLVAATGLF
+80 AFADLVGAAGLF
-92 VQVAYFATGSVP
+92 VQVAYFATGNVP
-104 VIVLLIVNINFG
+104 IAVLLIVNMNFG

-134 PDEHLQKTNSVNNLF
+134 PDEHLQKTNSVNNFF

-171 WALAIDAT
+171 WALAIDAA
-179 TFVVGGLLLFSFRH
+179 TFVIGGSLLFSFRH
-193 VSVKSEP
+193 VSPRSAQT
-200 NENTMFDD
+200 ENSMFDD

-238 GENILG
+238 GENVLG

-262 TFEGIGLV
+262 TFEGIGL
-270 IGSLIG
+270 ILGSIIG
-276 IKVKIKYPLRFLL
+276 IKIKLKYPLRFLL
-289 IISFS
+289 LISFS

-319 ITIDLWT
+319 MTIDLWT

-332 MAREVPRE
+332 MAREVPRD
-340 ALSRVSSFDAMGTM
+340 ALSRVSAFDAMGTM

-359 GLAIAGPLSIA
+359 GLAISGPLSVA
-370 IGLSNTL
+370 IGLSNAL

-385 ILILG
+385 IFILG
-390 MLATPTMRNMQI
+390 MLAIPDMRNMQI
-402 SEEISS
+402 TEDRNSQ
-408 EETPSKRSD
+408 

>member
-1 MSFTELFGYRYIKRF
+1 MSLQELFGYRYIKRF

-50 LVLGATTVAMLVM
+50 LVLGSTTVAMLIM
-63 SPFGGVLADK
+63 APFGGVLADK

-80 AFADLVAATGLF
+80 AFADLVGAAGLF
-92 VQVAYFATGSVP
+92 VQVAYFATGNVP
-104 VIVLLIVNINFG
+104 ILVLLLVNINFG

-134 PDEHLQKTNSVNNLF
+134 PDADLQKTNSVNNFF
-149 SNGAIILGAAVG
+149 SNGAIILGAATG
-161 GIIVAGWGST
+161 GVIVAGFGST
-171 WALAIDAT
+171 WALAIDAS
-179 TFVVGGLLLFSFRH
+179 TFVIGGLVLFSFRH
-193 VSVKSEP
+193 VSLRGEKT
-200 NENTMFDD
+200 ENSMFDD

-216 ISYRW
+216 ISFRW

-262 TFEGIGLV
+262 TFEGIGLI
-270 IGSLIG
+270 IGSIIG
-276 IKVKIKYPLRFLL
+276 VKIKLKYPLRFLL

-294 ISLYMWSMAKP
+294 ISLYMWSMARP

-319 ITIDLWT
+319 LTLDLWI

-340 ALSRVSSFDAMGTM
+340 ALSRVSAFDAMGTM

-359 GLAIAGPLSIA
+359 GLAIAGPLSLA
-370 IGLSNTL
+370 FGLSNTL
-377 YALAIFSA
+377 YALSIFSA
-385 ILILG
+385 ICIFG
-390 MLATPTMRNMQI
+390 MLATPAMRNMQI
-402 SEEISS
+402 SEPKVEG
-408 EETPSKRSD
+408 

>member
-1 MSFTELFGYRYIKRF
+1 MNFKEPFQFPYIKRF

-36 GILHLPNGDANLLG
+36 GILNLPNGDANMLG
-50 LVLGATTVAMLVM
+50 LVLGSTTVAMLIM

-73 FGRIRAV
+73 FGRVKAV
-80 AFADLVAATGLF
+80 AFADLMASAGLF
-92 VQVAYFATGSVP
+92 VQVAFFATGEVP
-104 VIVLLIVNINFG
+104 LIVLLLVNINFG

-134 PDEHLQKTNSVNNLF
+134 PDEHLQGTNSVNNFF

-161 GIIVAGWGST
+161 GIIVAGWGPT
-171 WALAIDAT
+171 WALAIDAA
-179 TFVVGGLLLFSFRH
+179 TFTIGGIVLLTFRH
-193 VSVKSEP
+193 VSPASAQT
-200 NENTMFDD
+200 ENTMLDD
-208 LIHGWKIF
+208 LVHGWKIF
-216 ISYRW
+216 ISFRW

-244 PLIALEEFN
+244 PLIALKEFN

-262 TFEGIGLV
+262 TAEGIGLLLGSI
-270 IGSLIG
+270 IGLK
-276 IKVKIKYPLRFLL
+276 IKLKYPLRFLL
-289 IISFS
+289 LISFS

-319 ITIDLWT
+319 ITLDLWI

-359 GLAIAGPLSIA
+359 GLAIAGPLSMA
-370 IGLSNTL
+370 IGISDTL
-377 YALAIFSA
+377 HFFAIFTA
-385 ILILG
+385 VLIVA
-390 MLATPTMRNMQI
+390 MLATPVMRNMQVT
-402 SEEISS
+402 EEKAA
-408 EETPSKRSD
+408 E